1 MSFPYQK
8 TLFIPS
14 DNGMFAQKTFQEA
27 LEKLDQVLL
36 VVLDTTSEAEQT
48 AILANKMAGEMDEPR
63 WVIWVRRPDQIQE
76 HLDQLSDPQSL
87 INDWDSVLAFS
98 LSRADREIRFVIPT
112 GNGPA
117 TNVQMFDAY
126 NKASTTQ
133 A

>member
-27 LEKLDQVLL
+27 MDKMDQVLL
-36 VVLDTTSEAEQT
+36 VVLDNTSDAEQT

-63 WVIWVRRPDQIQE
+63 WVIWIRRQDQIQE
-76 HLDQLSDPQSL
+76 HLDQISDPQNL
-87 INDWDSVLAFS
+87 ANDWDAVLAFS
-98 LSRADREIRFVIPT
+98 LSREEREIRFVIPT

-126 NKASTTQ
+126 NKASRTQ